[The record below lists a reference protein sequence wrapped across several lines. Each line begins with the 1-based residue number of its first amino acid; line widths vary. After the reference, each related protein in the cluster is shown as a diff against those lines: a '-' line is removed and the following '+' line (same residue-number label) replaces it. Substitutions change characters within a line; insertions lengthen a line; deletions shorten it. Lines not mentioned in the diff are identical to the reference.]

1 MKKFLTPLLLF
12 VLACSFYSCAGK
24 DGPNYSDV
32 FPSIIA
38 TNNGIAWAP
47 TLTDTLKNDTLTLH
61 ARLKPELLRLE
72 FPVSGA
78 NYTLAERNA
87 QYYTYDNTGTNIT
100 KTFKLDPSYPNAVTG
115 IVNNTTNALNK
126 YVTGRFNVRFIL
138 DTSVKTNDTTGTNT
152 VTIVNG
158 SFTAVYK

>member
-12 VLACSFYSCAGK
+12 VVLSVFYSCAGK

-32 FPSIIA
+32 FPSITA
-38 TNNGIAWAP
+38 TNNGIAWSP
-47 TLTDTLKNDTLTLH
+47 TLSDTLKNDTLTLH
-61 ARLKPELLRLE
+61 ARLKPQLLRLE
-72 FPVSGA
+72 FPVTGTSYNLVAG
-78 NYTLAERNA
+78 NGH
-87 QYYTYDNTGTNIT
+87 YYTYDNTGTNIT
-100 KTFKLDPSYPNAVTG
+100 KTFKLDPSYPNAVTA

-126 YVTGRFNVRFIL
+126 YIFGLFNVRFIL
-138 DTSVKTNDTTGTNT
+138 DKSVKNSDTTGTNT